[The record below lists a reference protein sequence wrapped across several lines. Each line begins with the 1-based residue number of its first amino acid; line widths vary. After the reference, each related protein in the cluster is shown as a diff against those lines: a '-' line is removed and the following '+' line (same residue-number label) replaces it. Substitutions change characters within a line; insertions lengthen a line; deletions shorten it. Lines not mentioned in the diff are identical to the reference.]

1 MQGQQQQG
9 QQQQGQ
15 MQQHQMQQNQMQQ
28 MNQMQPQQNQMQPQQ
43 NQMQQMGGLIL
54 GPDPM
59 TIPAGNP
66 GGAPVIAV
74 DTSMDAMMREGLDM
88 MGSRPIRRRFTGGQ
102 MGGYQMGGYQMGGNQ
117 MGGNQMGP
125 PSAPTGSSNSI
136 GQLTVTKLE

>member
-1 MQGQQQQG
+1 
-9 QQQQGQ
+9 
-15 MQQHQMQQNQMQQ
+15 
-28 MNQMQPQQNQMQPQQ
+28 
-43 NQMQQMGGLIL
+43 MGGLIL

-59 TIPAGNP
+59 TIPAGTP

-102 MGGYQMGGYQMGGNQ
+102 MGGYQTGGYQTGGYQ
-117 MGGNQMGP
+117 TGNQMGP